1 MRIIL
6 INTSFNY
13 GKVSVINQMNLQIR
27 GVGLYTI
34 YGKPQSGKTTLLRGL
49 AGMIQPQSGM
59 ILVGNFNPD
68 WDVYQN
74 LISFWNGNQYLYPKM
89 TGFEHLKILAK
100 RQNRSLQDV
109 FDVSNDL
116 KMINYID
123 RPVKIYPRGIQSRFN
138 LALSKIDDKP
148 LILLDEPFNKIDL
161 DSQIIIKNFLKK
173 LAIEHLVILTTSDS
187 KNIIDSKKVIFL

>member
-13 GKVSVINQMNLQIR
+13 GKVSVINQMNLQIS

-59 ILVGNFNPD
+59 ILVGNLNPD

>member
-13 GKVSVINQMNLQIR
+13 GKVSVINQMNLQIS

-123 RPVKIYPRGIQSRFN
+123 RPVKIYPRSIQSRFN

-161 DSQIIIKNFLKK
+161 DSQIIIKDFLKK

>member
-13 GKVSVINQMNLQIR
+13 GKVSVINQMNLQIS

-161 DSQIIIKNFLKK
+161 DSQIIIKDFLKK

>member
-6 INTSFNY
+6 IDVDFGY
-13 GKVSVINQMNLQIR
+13 GSNSVIQQMNLQISD
-27 GVGLYTI
+27 VGLYTVL
-34 YGKPQSGKTTLLRGL
+34 GKPQSGKTTFLRGL
-49 AGMIQPQSGM
+49 AGMIKPQAGM
-59 ILVGNFNPD
+59 ILVGNFSPD

-74 LISFWNGNQYLYPKM
+74 LISFWQGNHYLYPKM

-100 RQNRSLQDV
+100 SQNCSLQAV

-123 RPVKIYPRGIQSRFN
+123 RPVGNYPPGIQSRFN

-148 LILLDEPFNKIDL
+148 LILLDEPFKEIDP
-161 DSQIIIKNFLKK
+161 DSQIIVQDFLKK
-173 LAIEHLVILTTSDS
+173 LATNQLVILTTSNQQD
-187 KNIIDSKKVIFL
+187 IIDPQRVISL

>member
-13 GKVSVINQMNLQIR
+13 GKVSVINQMNLQIS

-34 YGKPQSGKTTLLRGL
+34 YGKPQSGKTKLLRGL

>member
-13 GKVSVINQMNLQIR
+13 GKVSVINQMNLQIS

>member
-13 GKVSVINQMNLQIR
+13 GKVSVINQMNLQIS

-89 TGFEHLKILAK
+89 TGVEHLKILAK

>member
-1 MRIIL
+1 
-6 INTSFNY
+6 
-13 GKVSVINQMNLQIR
+13 MNLQIS

>member
-13 GKVSVINQMNLQIR
+13 GKVSVINQMNLQIS

-49 AGMIQPQSGM
+49 SGMIQPQSGM

-74 LISFWNGNQYLYPKM
+74 LISFWNSNQYLYPEM

-148 LILLDEPFNKIDL
+148 LILLDEPFNKIDI
-161 DSQIIIKNFLKK
+161 DSQIIIKDFLKK

>member
-13 GKVSVINQMNLQIR
+13 GKVSVINQMNLQIS

-100 RQNRSLQDV
+100 RQNRSLQD
-109 FDVSNDL
+109 
-116 KMINYID
+116 
-123 RPVKIYPRGIQSRFN
+123 
-138 LALSKIDDKP
+138 
-148 LILLDEPFNKIDL
+148 
-161 DSQIIIKNFLKK
+161 
-173 LAIEHLVILTTSDS
+173 
-187 KNIIDSKKVIFL
+187 